1 MHSLTDVYKQ
11 IALECNGNQADSIQ
25 MAVDTFFIANQYCDV
40 STVSNVSR
48 WSSGTIYYYQGMHKE
63 HDPVTF
69 DKFRKDLDRY
79 LTRKIGFEAVLRL
92 RCSTGVKVQQFHGNA
107 FVRGEDILSLANVN
121 PDAGFSVQLEI
132 DEDLDRH
139 PFAIFQSALLYTNSQ
154 GERRVRVHTLC
165 LPIVK
170 RVDELYHNADG
181 RACAALLS
189 QMAVDRAM
197 EYTIKDAR
205 TSLNYAVLDSFKTFK
220 EQIPNSGNSLLLPQY
235 LLPMPLY
242 IHCLLRHS
250 ALTIASPSSL
260 DTLDARVFAMCQI
273 KQRPAEQTLLEMYPS
288 LYRVDHLDQQP
299 ATEQSTKDS
308 ENSSGSESSSEYK
321 KLKKEIKYL
330 FNFFFICFY

>member
-1 MHSLTDVYKQ
+1 MH
-11 IALECNGNQADSIQ
+11 A
-25 MAVDTFFIANQYCDV
+25 
-40 STVSNVSR
+40 
-48 WSSGTIYYYQGMHKE
+48 E
-63 HDPVTF
+63 HDPVTY
-69 DKFRKDLDRY
+69 DKFRRDLDRY

-92 RCSTGVKVQQFHGNA
+92 RCTNGIKVNQFHGNA

-121 PDAGFSVQLEI
+121 PDAGFSAQLDVE
-132 DEDLDRH
+132 DDLDRQ
-139 PFAIFQSALLYTNSQ
+139 PFVIFQAALLYTNSQ

-170 RVDELYHNADG
+170 RVDEIYHNADG
-181 RACAALLS
+181 RACAALLA

-205 TSLNYAVLDSFKTFK
+205 TSLNFAVLDSLKTFK
-220 EQIPNSGNSLLLPQY
+220 EQLPNSGNSLLLPQY

-273 KQRPAEQTLLEMYPS
+273 KQRPAEQSLLEIYPS
-288 LYRVDHLDQQP
+288 LYRVDHLDQQR
-299 ATEQSTKDS
+299 AVEQSTKDS
-308 ENSSGSESSSEYK
+308 EGSSGSDTSSEYRMK
-321 KLKKEIKYL
+321 KKSK
-330 FNFFFICFY
+330 CV

>member
-1 MHSLTDVYKQ
+1 MH
-11 IALECNGNQADSIQ
+11 A
-25 MAVDTFFIANQYCDV
+25 
-40 STVSNVSR
+40 
-48 WSSGTIYYYQGMHKE
+48 E
-63 HDPVTF
+63 HDPVTY
-69 DKFRKDLDRY
+69 DKFRRDLDRY

-92 RCSTGVKVQQFHGNA
+92 RCTNGIKVNQFHGNA

-121 PDAGFSVQLEI
+121 PDAGFSAQLDVE
-132 DEDLDRH
+132 DDLDRQ
-139 PFAIFQSALLYTNSQ
+139 PFVIFQAALLYTNSQ

-170 RVDELYHNADG
+170 RVDEIYHNADG
-181 RACAALLS
+181 RACAALLA

-205 TSLNYAVLDSFKTFK
+205 TSLNFAVLDSLKTFK
-220 EQIPNSGNSLLLPQY
+220 EQLPNSGNSLLLPQY

-273 KQRPAEQTLLEMYPS
+273 KQRPAEQSLLEIYPS
-288 LYRVDHLDQQP
+288 LYRVDHLDQQR
-299 ATEQSTKDS
+299 AVEQSTKDS
-308 ENSSGSESSSEYK
+308 EGSSGSDTSSEYRMK
-321 KLKKEIKYL
+321 KNQNVCEFTFCGITV
-330 FNFFFICFY
+330 C